1 MPKAVITC
9 KRIKSMSTQSPVGL
23 AGGDTPSLAR
33 ARELFGRV
41 INGGY
46 ENPSTSSSIA
56 DRIQQRVCVAPEN
69 VRSFT
74 ETVISQDFGV
84 GRRMARQTSR
94 ILQLRGIV
102 TPRRGGNGLGGLWVA
117 TPSLEQTLAAAGAEI
132 DFRGS
137 DDAIGEAQSRLLPAV
152 ADRDDALALLVR
164 SLLLGDGFP
173 PADAVDMH
181 CQASRLAGH
190 LQDEIAL
197 SPGIENP
204 LGSLASIAMRFEV
217 SLEIAIEAVRLLADA
232 QLVEVRRGR
241 SGGVFSRP
249 AHAGRALHMVNA
261 FLATNRISTTNC
273 RQVLDRIN
281 IEMIE
286 LARDR
291 KTSKG
296 LDLVENSFKEM
307 QQAANAT
314 ELGKAWY
321 GFIRDIADMAGN
333 PVLHFLA
340 RAVASSILMRR
351 TRSAELPDA
360 AARELLAASQHILDH
375 LRSGRAVAV
384 DRAQT
389 RCQRALENYW

>member
-1 MPKAVITC
+1 MPKWVIANNGV
-9 KRIKSMSTQSPVGL
+9 KSMSTQSPIGL
-23 AGGDTPSLAR
+23 AAGDTPSLAR

-41 INGGY
+41 ITGGD
-46 ENPSTSSSIA
+46 EGMSTSSSIA
-56 DRIQQRVCVAPEN
+56 DRIQQRVCVAPEK
-69 VRSFT
+69 VRCFT

-132 DFRGS
+132 EFRGS
-137 DDAIGEAQSRLLPAV
+137 DDAISEAQRRLLPAI

-164 SLLLGDGFP
+164 SLLLGDGFSP
-173 PADAVDMH
+173 TDAIDTYS
-181 CQASRLAGH
+181 QASQLAGD
-190 LQDEIAL
+190 LQDEIARSL
-197 SPGIENP
+197 GIESP

-217 SLEIAIEAVRLLADA
+217 SLEVAVEAVRLLADA

-241 SGGVFSRP
+241 NGGVFSRP
-249 AHAGRALHMVNA
+249 ANAGRALHMVNA
-261 FLATNRISTTNC
+261 FLATNRVSTTIC
-273 RQVLDRIN
+273 RQVLDKIN

-291 KTSKG
+291 KTSNG
-296 LDLVENSFKEM
+296 LDLVENSFWEM

-314 ELGKAWY
+314 DLGKAWY
-321 GFIRDIADMAGN
+321 GFIRDIADMSGN

-340 RAVASSILMRR
+340 RALASSILMRR

-360 AARELLAASQHILDH
+360 AARELLAASQQILDH
-375 LRSGRAVAV
+375 LRNGRAVAV